1 MSIKIE
7 IDDTKTELFLAI
19 AQNYHSTNTLECDL
33 LDDMARI
40 IRGEKLYG
48 YEGVRRIEQP
58 EWTEKMLWIQFTVNC
73 TK

>member
-7 IDDTKTELFLAI
+7 IDDTKTQLFLAI

-33 LDDMARI
+33 LDDIARI
-40 IRGEKLYG
+40 IRGEELYG

-58 EWTEKMLWIQFTVNC
+58 EWTEKML
-73 TK
+73 